1 MKYSV
6 EEINHLIRHRRSV
19 YPDQYSG
26 REIDRQIVEQIL
38 ENAIWAPTHG
48 LTQPWQ
54 FFVFSGDKK
63 RELAQIQ
70 ADLYKKNTPVEKFS
84 QEKYD
89 KFFRTHALASHIIA
103 ICMKRQPSQQIPEIE
118 EIAAVA
124 CAVQN
129 MYLTA
134 TAYEVGAYWSTG
146 GMTFMEEAKE
156 FFGLS
161 EHDRLMGFFFLGEI
175 ARPSPDSQRIPM
187 QEKVFWL

>member
-1 MKYSV
+1 MNYPV
-6 EEINHLIRHRRSV
+6 EKINHLIRHRRSV

-26 REIDRQIVEQIL
+26 KEIDRQIVEQIL

-70 ADLYKKNTPVEKFS
+70 ADLYKKNTPTEKFS

-89 KFFRTHALASHIIA
+89 KFFRTHSLASHIIA
-103 ICMKRQPSQQIPEIE
+103 ICMKRQTTQQIPEIE

-134 TAYEVGAYWSTG
+134 TAYGIGAYWSTG

-161 EHDRLMGFFFLGEI
+161 EYDRLMGFFFLGDI
-175 ARPSPDSQRIPM
+175 AKPSPDSQRIPM